1 MRDLQKGSGELPP
14 DDPAPLE
21 AQAERAAARLGLLAN
36 PKRLLIL
43 CRLAEGEASV
53 QELLAVTGL
62 GQSALSQHLAR
73 LREAAIVSTRRDGQ
87 TIHYSLADPE
97 MRALMAALYDVFCAG
112 LRGQRAQP
120 PSEG

>member
-1 MRDLQKGSGELPP
+1 MPDTRKRSGKVVSDLSR
-14 DDPAPLE
+14 LE

-53 QELLAVTGL
+53 TELQNVTGL

-73 LREAAIVSTRRDGQ
+73 LREAAVVATRREGQ
-87 TIHYSLADPE
+87 SIFYSLDDGE
-97 MRALMAALYDVFCAG
+97 TRALMAALYEVFCAP
-112 LRGQRAQP
+112 LRGGVGQA
-120 PSEG
+120 PSSG

>member
-1 MRDLQKGSGELPP
+1 MSGSL
-14 DDPAPLE
+14 D

-53 QELLAVTGL
+53 TELQAVTGL
-62 GQSALSQHLAR
+62 RQSALSQHLAR
-73 LREAAIVSTRRDGQ
+73 LREAAVVSTRREGQ
-87 TIHYSLADPE
+87 SIHYSLADDE
-97 MRALMAALYDVFCAG
+97 MRALMAALYEVFCAG
-112 LRGQRAQP
+112 VHRKPAQP